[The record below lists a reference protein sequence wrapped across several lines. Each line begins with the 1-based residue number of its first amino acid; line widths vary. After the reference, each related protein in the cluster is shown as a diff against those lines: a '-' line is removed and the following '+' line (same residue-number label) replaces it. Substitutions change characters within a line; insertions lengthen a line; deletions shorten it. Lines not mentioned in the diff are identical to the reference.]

1 MPSDPESLE
10 EPPRAQ
16 ETQTDDKDN
25 VSRNSLDDDVSHLL
39 YISLIMLKLNSL
51 LEIYG
56 YR

>member
-1 MPSDPESLE
+1 MPSDPESLGE

-56 YR
+56 